1 MYLIKFI
8 DMFHTNGHTKGMKIA
23 ISIPDD
29 LFREVEG
36 FSKKNR
42 ISRSEVFA
50 RAVEEFFEKRQSRE
64 LLEAVNRA
72 CDLAEDSSEAKLRRR
87 ARRRYAKR
95 IAEEPY

>member
-1 MYLIKFI
+1 
-8 DMFHTNGHTKGMKIA
+8 MKTA

-29 LFREVEG
+29 LFRKVEK

-50 RAVEEFFEKRQSRE
+50 RAVEEFFEKRQSWE

-72 CDLAEDSSEAKLRRR
+72 CDLAETPSEAKLRRQSR
-87 ARRRYAKR
+87 KRYAKL
-95 IAEEPY
+95 IVEEPY

>member
-1 MYLIKFI
+1 
-8 DMFHTNGHTKGMKIA
+8 MKTA
-23 ISIPDD
+23 ISIPDE
-29 LFREVEG
+29 LFSKVER

-50 RAVEEFFEKRQSRE
+50 RAVEEFFEKRQSWE

-72 CDLAEDSSEAKLRRR
+72 CDLAEDPAETERRTQ
-87 ARRRYAKR
+87 AGKRYAKR

>member
-1 MYLIKFI
+1 M
-8 DMFHTNGHTKGMKIA
+8 GMKTA

-29 LFREVEG
+29 LFRKVEG

-50 RAVEEFFEKRQSRE
+50 RAVEEFFEKRQSWE

-72 CDLAEDSSEAKLRRR
+72 CDQAEDPSETKLRKR
-87 ARRRYAKR
+87 ARKRYAR
-95 IAEEPY
+95 LIAEEPY

>member
-1 MYLIKFI
+1 MI
-8 DMFHTNGHTKGMKIA
+8 HTNGNTHGMKTA

-29 LFREVEG
+29 LFRKVEG

-50 RAVEEFFEKRQSRE
+50 RAVEEFFEKRQSWE
-64 LLEAVNRA
+64 LLEAVNKA
-72 CDLAEDSSEAKLRRR
+72 CDLAEGSYEVKLRKRT
-87 ARRRYAKR
+87 RRRYAKR